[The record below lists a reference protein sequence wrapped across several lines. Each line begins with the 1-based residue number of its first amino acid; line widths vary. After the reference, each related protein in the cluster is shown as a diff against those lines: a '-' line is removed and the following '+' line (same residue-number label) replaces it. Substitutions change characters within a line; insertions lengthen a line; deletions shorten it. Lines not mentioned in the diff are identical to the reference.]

1 MKTKIPFLDLAAM
14 HAELAP
20 ELDEAWRRVS
30 TSGKFVGGE
39 FIDRFEESWAAYC
52 GTNYCVGVSDGT
64 SALELALRALG
75 TCPGDE
81 VIVPANT
88 FIATWEAIIAVGAR
102 PIAVDV
108 DPLTLLM
115 TAEAIE
121 AARGKRTVGIIAV
134 HLFGQPANMDLICR
148 TARRAG
154 LWVVEDAAQ
163 AHGATWCGKRA
174 GSLADI
180 GCFSFYP
187 GKNLGAFGDGGAVI
201 TNHSYLAECIRSLA
215 NHGRHANAADKHVR
229 VGHNHRLDGLQAA
242 ILSAKLPY
250 LDRWN
255 AHRRQ
260 AARKYESALAG
271 LPLDFVKIAPEAV
284 SSYHL
289 SVVQVDDRDQ
299 VQLALAAEGISTGI
313 HYRTPCHL
321 QPAYRHLTGKV
332 LPVAERAAQRILSLP
347 MFPHLSEGQIE
358 RVAAVLRQVLL
369 PSGELK
375 ASAKHLQAMAQ

>member
-1 MKTKIPFLDLAAM
+1 MKAKVPFLDLAAM
-14 HAELAP
+14 HADLAK
-20 ELDEAWRRVS
+20 ELDDAWRRVS
-30 TSGKFVGGE
+30 TSAKFVGGE
-39 FIDRFEESWAAYC
+39 FVDRFEESWAAYC
-52 GTNYCVGVSDGT
+52 GAKYCVGVSDGT

-88 FIATWEAIIAVGAR
+88 FIATWEAVIAVGAR
-102 PIAVDV
+102 PVAVDV

-121 AARGKRTVGIIAV
+121 AACRKRTVGVIAV
-134 HLFGQPANMDLICR
+134 HLFGQPANMDLINR
-148 TARRAG
+148 AAKRAG

-163 AHGATWCGKRA
+163 AHGATWRGKPA
-174 GSLADI
+174 GSLADV

-187 GKNLGAFGDGGAVI
+187 GKNLGAFGDAGAVV

-215 NHGRHANAADKHVR
+215 NHGRHANAADRHVR
-229 VGHNHRLDGLQAA
+229 IGHNHRLDGLQAA

-250 LDRWN
+250 LDGWN

-260 AARKYESALAG
+260 AAKRYELALAG
-271 LPLDFVKIAPEAV
+271 LPLSIVGIAKEAV
-284 SSYHL
+284 SSHHL
-289 SVVQVDDRDQ
+289 SVVQVNDRDQ
-299 VQLALAAEGISTGI
+299 VQRELAAEGIATGI

-321 QPAYRHLTGKV
+321 QPAYRHLTDKA
-332 LPVAERAAQRILSLP
+332 LPVAERAAQHILSLP
-347 MFPHLSEGQIE
+347 MFPHLSEGQIG

-369 PSGELK
+369 PGGKLK
-375 ASAKHLQAMAQ
+375 ASVKHRRAMAE

>member
-1 MKTKIPFLDLAAM
+1 MKAKVPFLDLAAM
-14 HAELAP
+14 HAELGP
-20 ELDEAWRRVS
+20 ELDDAWRRVS

-39 FIDRFEESWAAYC
+39 FVDRFEESWAAYC
-52 GTNYCVGVSDGT
+52 GVKYCVGVSDGT

-81 VIVPANT
+81 IIVPANT
-88 FIATWEAIIAVGAR
+88 FIATWEAVIAVGAR
-102 PIAVDV
+102 PVAVDV
-108 DPLTLLM
+108 DSLTLLM

-121 AARGKRTVGIIAV
+121 AACGKRTVGVIAV
-134 HLFGQPANMDLICR
+134 HLFGQPANMDLINR
-148 TARRAG
+148 AAKRAG

-163 AHGATWCGKRA
+163 AHGGTWRGKRA
-174 GSLADI
+174 GSLADV

-187 GKNLGAFGDGGAVI
+187 GKNLGAFGDAGAVV
-201 TNHSYLAECIRSLA
+201 TNHAYVAECIRSLA
-215 NHGRHANAADKHVR
+215 NHGRHANAADRHVR
-229 VGHNHRLDGLQAA
+229 IGHNHRLDGLQAA

-260 AARKYESALAG
+260 AARRYESALAG
-271 LPLDFVKIAPEAV
+271 LPLDLVGIATEAV
-284 SSYHL
+284 SSHHL

-299 VQLALAAEGISTGI
+299 VQRELAAEGITTGI

-321 QPAYRHLTGKV
+321 QPAYRHLTNKA

-347 MFPHLSEGQIE
+347 MFPHLSEEQIE
-358 RVAAVLRQVLL
+358 RVATVLRQVLL
-369 PSGELK
+369 PGDKTK
-375 ASAKHLQAMAQ
+375 ASAKRPRAMVE

>member
-1 MKTKIPFLDLAAM
+1 MKAKIPFLDLNAM
-14 HAELAP
+14 HAELGL

-30 TSGKFVGGE
+30 TSAKFVGGE
-39 FIDRFEESWAAYC
+39 FVDRFEESWAAYC
-52 GTNYCVGVSDGT
+52 GVKYCVGVSDGT

-88 FIATWEAIIAVGAR
+88 FIATWEAVIAVGAR
-102 PIAVDV
+102 PIAADV

-121 AARGKRTVGIIAV
+121 AARSKRTVGVIAV
-134 HLFGQPANMDLICR
+134 HLFGQPANMDLINR
-148 TARRAG
+148 AAKRAG

-163 AHGATWCGKRA
+163 AHGATWRGKRA
-174 GSLADI
+174 GSLADV

-187 GKNLGAFGDGGAVI
+187 GKNLGAFGDAGAVV
-201 TNHSYLAECIRSLA
+201 TNHSCLAECIRSLA
-215 NHGRHANAADKHVR
+215 NHGRHANAADRHVR
-229 VGHNHRLDGLQAA
+229 IGHNHRLDGLQAA

-250 LDRWN
+250 LDGWN
-255 AHRRQ
+255 ARRRQ
-260 AARKYESALAG
+260 AARRYESALAG
-271 LPLDFVKIAPEAV
+271 LPLDLVGIATEAV
-284 SSYHL
+284 SSHHL

-299 VQLALAAEGISTGI
+299 VQCELAAEGIATGI

-321 QPAYRHLTGKV
+321 QPAYRHLTDKA

-347 MFPHLSEGQIE
+347 MFPHLSEEQIG

-369 PSGELK
+369 PGGKLK
-375 ASAKHLQAMAQ
+375 ASAKRPRAMAE